1 VAEEGS
7 GASLPDRIALG
18 VLTSDQALYER
29 LIEYG
34 TAEADA
40 RGSAVD
46 RVTAR
51 RIAITLLP
59 RSQDEPDFM
68 RGPIRF
74 AKTGAVTH
82 DLKARLRRQ
91 AWSAT
96 HPNRASAA
104 RLWQY
109 AVARGPDLGPI
120 GTDFG
125 AVGDQIDQ
133 ADALLAD
140 LRDRVING
148 RAHPAPDPLDT
159 ASRQPIAMARHDP
172 ASQTVTFILDA
183 ATANAA
189 ITINAVDREAHTREI
204 QHTAQALPPDSYGR
218 ANHHA
223 IAARETRIATRL
235 RAIERA
241 YQTALD
247 PTPALE
253 LNQTPRTVA
262 RTPDYEPEL
271 E

>member
-1 VAEEGS
+1 MRD
-7 GASLPDRIALG
+7 L
-18 VLTSDQALYER
+18 ALYEQ
-29 LIEYG
+29 LIRYG
-34 TAEADA
+34 IAEADA

-46 RVTAR
+46 HVTAR
-51 RIAITLLP
+51 RIAITLVP
-59 RSQDEPDFM
+59 RSQEEPDFM
-68 RGPIRF
+68 RGLIRF

-82 DLKARLRRQ
+82 DLKARLRSQ
-91 AWSAT
+91 ARSAT
-96 HPNRASAA
+96 HPNRSQAV
-104 RLWQY
+104 RLLQY

-125 AVGDQIDQ
+125 AVCDQVDQ
-133 ADALLAD
+133 ADAMLAD

-148 RAHPAPDPLDT
+148 QAHPAPDPLDT

-189 ITINAVDREAHTREI
+189 IHAITINAVDREAHTREV
-204 QHTAQALPPDSYGR
+204 QRSAQALPPDSYGR
-218 ANHHA
+218 ANRQA

-235 RAIERA
+235 RAIEHA
-241 YQTALD
+241 YRTALD
-247 PTPALE
+247 PAPALE
-253 LNQTPRTVA
+253 LNQISRTVT

>member
-1 VAEEGS
+1 MRPGRRCEGK
-7 GASLPDRIALG
+7 PVR
-18 VLTSDQALYER
+18 DQALYQR
-29 LIEYG
+29 LIEHG

-46 RVTAR
+46 HVTAC

-68 RGPIRF
+68 RGLIRF

-91 AWSAT
+91 AWSPT
-96 HPNRASAA
+96 HPNRSHAA
-104 RLWQY
+104 RLLQY

-125 AVGDQIDQ
+125 AVCDQIDQ

-140 LRDRVING
+140 LRDRVTNG
-148 RAHPAPDPLDT
+148 QAHPAPDPFDA
-159 ASRQPIAMARHDP
+159 ASRQPIAMTRHDP

-189 ITINAVDREAHTREI
+189 IHAITINAVDREAHTREI
-204 QHTAQALPPDSYGR
+204 RRNAQTLPPDSYGR
-218 ANHHA
+218 ANRQA

-241 YQTALD
+241 YRTALD

-253 LNQTPRTVA
+253 LNEIPRTVT